1 MDRLLSLSG
10 GDETLSGNTLP
21 QYSLRPGA
29 VGNGENEVR
38 RISSGLQRNDKRA
51 DPVWSRGDVA
61 RHFGNRTGDLSP
73 PSPEDIGY
81 AHHGR
86 PRHTG
91 EPHELPMRQRSFH
104 RDLSRF

>member
-1 MDRLLSLSG
+1 MDRILSLSG

-21 QYSLRPGA
+21 QYSLWPGA
-29 VGNGENEVR
+29 VGNAENEVR

-51 DPVWSRGDVA
+51 DPVRSRRDVT
-61 RHFGNRTGDLSP
+61 RHFGNRTGDPSP

-86 PRHTG
+86 SRHTG
-91 EPHELPMRQRSFH
+91 EPYELPPRQRSSH
-104 RDLSRF
+104 RDLFRF